1 MAAAW
6 TGRPPGGPG
15 DDAPD
20 VASPPVPPP
29 ARQESILPAS
39 PNDQAT
45 IEDTLGFTPYAKAL
59 ASFLTHP
66 ATEAPLAISIE
77 GEWGSGK
84 SSFIRQLEKHITE
97 RDAQKTQTRNPRSLM
112 VKFNPWRHDREEA
125 LWAAF
130 ALDFLRQVRE
140 QRHFAPR
147 WLCDL
152 RLFFSRLSWSW
163 KSCIDLVRAAFL
175 WLCYLSV
182 PAAVVLLALF
192 RGADYIRTAVG
203 FLTGQSPTKSGGTS
217 ASTILDWGF
226 RISGGAGC
234 AVLVVYLL
242 KSIKRLVGSPLEVDL
257 QKHLKAPRY
266 EGSVSFVE
274 RFHHD
279 FPKVVDAYAGKRR
292 VYVFVDDLDR
302 CQVPRAAELMQ
313 AINLMISDDPRLV
326 FVIGMDWEK
335 VAAGIAVKN
344 TDLVKYLKRSV
355 APKKTDATLESGP
368 GFKDEDRALEFGRD
382 FLEKFI
388 QLRFALPRP
397 AEEDIKRLLQT
408 LSRPQA
414 SPRSMGFRRR
424 ALRVLASLQSTL
436 ARVRGPR
443 VRAPEKEAQHQATV
457 VAPSARPKELIEFRV
472 DGDSETIRD
481 VTLALA
487 PAFRNNPRR
496 VKRFLG
502 LFRLRTFIAKETG
515 LLASAEGS
523 GAITLEQLG
532 KFTALELLW
541 PLLLQE
547 AEQDGGLLARLEE
560 QATGRRDRDEGW
572 VAKPGVSEFF
582 AIGRPN
588 REPGTREAPDSM
600 RDWSIGG
607 LDVSRLRRVSP
618 YVGQFEER
626 VVSSTEEVPT
636 GAASTEGSP
645 LAKSFL
651 LSRRRVPFKFG
662 QYADFAREQIPS
674 GSRGFTLTITPPEE
688 PYWRCGFVVAPEDY
702 IYDGRTDVTIS
713 QYFLFHIGQGH
724 LNAQGQFDPNLPTG
738 LHYRMYEQEKSERE
752 WPFNSESPV
761 RIHVEL
767 DWGEGR
773 VRVVFGDKNVEAA
786 LMPAYFRHLYI
797 LAWADS
803 QPPCHVAAELRWL

>member
-1 MAAAW
+1 VD
-6 TGRPPGGPG
+6 RFFH
-15 DDAPD
+15 
-20 VASPPVPPP
+20 V
-29 ARQESILPAS
+29 
-39 PNDQAT
+39 
-45 IEDTLGFTPYAKAL
+45 
-59 ASFLTHP
+59 
-66 ATEAPLAISIE
+66 
-77 GEWGSGK
+77 SG
-84 SSFIRQLEKHITE
+84 
-97 RDAQKTQTRNPRSLM
+97 
-112 VKFNPWRHDREEA
+112 W
-125 LWAAF
+125 
-130 ALDFLRQVRE
+130 
-140 QRHFAPR
+140 
-147 WLCDL
+147 
-152 RLFFSRLSWSW
+152 
-163 KSCIDLVRAAFL
+163 
-175 WLCYLSV
+175 
-182 PAAVVLLALF
+182 
-192 RGADYIRTAVG
+192 
-203 FLTGQSPTKSGGTS
+203 
-217 ASTILDWGF
+217 
-226 RISGGAGC
+226 AGC
-234 AVLVVYLL
+234 AALVVYLL
-242 KSIKRLVGSPLEVDL
+242 KYIKRLVGSPLEVDL

-266 EGSVSFVE
+266 EGSVSFAE
-274 RFHHD
+274 EFHRD
-279 FPKVVDAYAGKRR
+279 FRKVVDAYAGKRR

-302 CQVPRAAELMQ
+302 CQVPRAADLMQ

-344 TDLVKYLKRSV
+344 TDLVKCLKRSV
-355 APKKTDATLESGP
+355 ARKEAAAKGTDATLKSGAES
-368 GFKDEDRALEFGRD
+368 KDEGSALEFGRE

-397 AEEDIKRLLQT
+397 GEEDIKRLLQT
-408 LSRPQA
+408 LSPPQA
-414 SPRSMGFRRR
+414 SPIDMGLRRR
-424 ALRVLASLQSTL
+424 ARGLWASLQSKL
-436 ARVRGPR
+436 SRARGQR
-443 VRAPEKEAQHQATV
+443 VPAPEKVAQHQATV

-502 LFRLRTFIAKETG
+502 LFRLRTLIAKETG
-515 LLASAEGS
+515 LLASAEGQLGS

-547 AEQDGGLLARLEE
+547 AEQDGGLLTRLEE

-618 YVGQFEER
+618 YVGAFEER

-645 LAKSFL
+645 LARSFL

-674 GSRGFTLTITPPEE
+674 ESRGFTLTITPPEE